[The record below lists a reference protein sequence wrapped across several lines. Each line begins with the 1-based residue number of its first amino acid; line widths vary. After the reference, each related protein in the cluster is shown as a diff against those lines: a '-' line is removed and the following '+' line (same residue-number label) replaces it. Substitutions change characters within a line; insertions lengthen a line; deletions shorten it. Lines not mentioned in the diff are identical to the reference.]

1 MGPSAEVERGT
12 EVLQKLSYEYMSGKG
27 YCAKKIFVIK
37 VVREID

>member
-27 YCAKKIFVIK
+27 YCAKKTFCYK
-37 VVREID
+37 GSKGN

>member
-27 YCAKKIFVIK
+27 YCAKKTILL
-37 VVREID
+37 